1 MKTACVL
8 LADGFEEVEALTPVD
23 YLRRSGVEVT
33 IIGVTGPAPT
43 GGHGITVKADRGID
57 ATKADYDCVVVP
69 GGGKGSENLAAS
81 AEVAALVKRHWAA
94 GKLVAAICAAPAVVL
109 HGSCDILKGRRFT
122 CYPGLETNVS
132 DASFAAERVVVD
144 GNLITARAA
153 GCAGEFARAIAKAL
167 VGANAADALAGKV
180 LL

>member
-23 YLRRSGVEVT
+23 YLRRAGVEVT
-33 IIGVTGPAPT
+33 TIGVTGPSVA
-43 GGHGITVKADRGID
+43 GGHGITVKADRGLEAI
-57 ATKADYDCVVVP
+57 KADYDCVVVP

-81 AEVAALVKRHWAA
+81 AEVAALVKRQMAA
-94 GKLVAAICAAPAVVL
+94 GKLMAAICAAPAVVL
-109 HGSCDILKGRRFT
+109 HGSCGVLAGRRFT
-122 CYPGLETNVS
+122 CFPGLETKVS
-132 DASFAAERVVVD
+132 GATFVEERVVAD

-153 GCAGEFARAIAKAL
+153 GCAGEFAYAIINAL
-167 VGANAADALAGKV
+167 VGEDAADALAEKV